1 MYRTVLGSALVLSF
15 SVLSCGLVA
24 AAVAPVEPSTT
35 QADAPSLA
43 QTEPN
48 QDNLQMLCNGSISVN
63 NVDYTVQF
71 TRSAGFSRI
80 ELRQRGSGQV
90 IANTTLSFSGTNAKG
105 QAIWRGSVL
114 DAASVVLVHLSTRPA
129 QVGDEVSV
137 GYDGQWGRGTC
148 ARSTRP
154 L

>member
-48 QDNLQMLCNGSISVN
+48 QDNLQMLCNGAISVN
-63 NVDYTVQF
+63 NVD
-71 TRSAGFSRI
+71 
-80 ELRQRGSGQV
+80 
-90 IANTTLSFSGTNAKG
+90 
-105 QAIWRGSVL
+105 
-114 DAASVVLVHLSTRPA
+114 
-129 QVGDEVSV
+129 
-137 GYDGQWGRGTC
+137 
-148 ARSTRP
+148 
-154 L
+154 